1 MPYLILSIFL
11 WTTYYVIYYGFP
23 VLILAIFIRVI
34 ASWMNLDERVAFI
47 RFLARITD
55 PFIVPCRRIIGRVS
69 VLDLSFLVASF
80 LLITLR
86 ILLLQ
91 SLPIQWIQ

>member
-1 MPYLILSIFL
+1 MLTPAPLPVPILSWI
-11 WTTYYVIYYGFP
+11 VYYGI
-23 VLILAIFIRVI
+23 VILIIAILIRII
-34 ASWMNLDERVAFI
+34 ASWINVDESVPFI

-55 PFIVPCRRIIGRVS
+55 PFIVPCRRIIGRVG
-69 VLDLSFLVASF
+69 VLDLSYLVATF

-91 SLPIQWIQ
+91 SLPSGW